1 LLTYTHVLEEV
12 ASWLVLKMS
21 DIVLEEGMNGPNGAA
36 GATDLY
42 ANYTYQD
49 ALDDVH
55 TRFVLNLPES
65 ELLSADRMFVQLEQA
80 WWFYEDFICD
90 AHPEL
95 NLPRYTHM
103 KPFAKELF
111 LFSEVLPDISQ
122 FSAMWQEYVEYKR
135 KISNYGCI
143 LLSSDFQ
150 RMVLCQVYN
159 GRSFTLPS
167 GKINQG
173 EDGVDAAARET
184 YEETGFDPSCKNGLT
199 SEWNISA
206 PHKITWNTEFSP
218 KDKLVFQEDDNGKRR
233 TCYVVPN
240 VPEDFPFAPVC
251 RKEVS
256 NIVWCELDNLP
267 PTFAVLPFMKSLRLW
282 IKKKLNIA
290 PDNSNV
296 NSRDTSAPKSR
307 NNKSRERNKMTTPQR
322 KHNSRTRVVQR
333 DDDDVVAAGLA
344 QKGDVSGWS
353 EEEMFRVNE
362 QLLGRKIDYDGNPH
376 VFAEE
381 GLSKTDPHAYRI
393 VGGSL
398 LNSQHTTTSYA
409 SSGGESVEAFASPPD
424 RSRLQPL
431 FRKDTVDSSAT
442 SVDGFTPFFSKDGA
456 TPWGDIVPAS
466 VESNASTPTI
476 VDVPRILKNQKT
488 HSKSKKEKK
497 NQSTV
502 PVSTED
508 KIGGF
513 PEDMIPT
520 DAQITAKS
528 QATKLASSTQPT
540 PKLASLL
547 SKFQA
552 QYENDMEYIRQWVA
566 NLPKPEPTRYG
577 GVFTLDIDAI
587 MAQAEIDVPALR
599 AKK

>member
-1 LLTYTHVLEEV
+1 MLQ
-12 ASWLVLKMS
+12 
-21 DIVLEEGMNGPNGAA
+21 EGVNDPNSTAA
-36 GATDLY
+36 GCTDLY
-42 ANYTYQD
+42 SSYTYQD

-90 AHPEL
+90 THPDL
-95 NLPRYTHM
+95 NLPRYTHL

-111 LFSEVLPDISQ
+111 IYSEVLPDVSQ
-122 FSAMWQEYVEYKR
+122 FKAMWQEYSEYKR

-143 LLSSDFQ
+143 LLSSDYQ

-159 GRSFTLPS
+159 GRSYTLPS

-173 EDGVDAAARET
+173 EEGVDAAARET
-184 YEETGFDPSCKNGLT
+184 YEETGFDPSCKTGLT
-199 SEWNISA
+199 KEWKISE
-206 PHKITWNTEFSP
+206 PHKITWKTEFSP
-218 KDKLVFQEDDNGKRR
+218 KDKLVYQEDDNGKRR
-233 TCYVVPN
+233 TCYVVSN

-256 NIVWCELDNLP
+256 NIVWCDLDNLP
-267 PTFAVLPFMKSLRLW
+267 PTFAVLPFMKSLRVW

-290 PDNSNV
+290 PDNNA
-296 NSRDTSAPKSR
+296 NARDASTSKSR
-307 NNKSRERNKMTTPQR
+307 NNRSRERNKIATPQR
-322 KHNSRTRVVQR
+322 KNNSRSRVVQR
-333 DDDDVVAAGLA
+333 DDDDVVATGLA

-398 LNSQHTTTSYA
+398 LNSQHSATSNA
-409 SSGGESVEAFASPPD
+409 SSLALPPD

-431 FRKDTVDSSAT
+431 FRSDTLDSSAT
-442 SVDGFTPFFSKDGA
+442 SVDGFTPFFSKEGA
-456 TPWGDIVPAS
+456 TPWGEIVP
-466 VESNASTPTI
+466 EIMEPNFSTPRS
-476 VDVPRILKNQKT
+476 VGVPRVTKQQKAT
-488 HSKSKKEKK
+488 SKSKKEKTRL
-497 NQSTV
+497 SGSIAATA
-502 PVSTED
+502 EY
-508 KIGGF
+508 
-513 PEDMIPT
+513 DMLPT

-528 QATKLASSTQPT
+528 QATKLGATSTPE
-540 PKLASLL
+540 LASVL
-547 SKFQA
+547 SQLQL
-552 QYENDMEYIRQWVA
+552 QYEQDMEYIRQWVA
-566 NLPKPEPTRYG
+566 NLPKAEPTRFG
-577 GVFTLDIDAI
+577 GVFSLDIDAI
-587 MAQAEIDVPALR
+587 MAQVEIDVPALR
-599 AKK
+599 GKI

>member
-1 LLTYTHVLEEV
+1 MSGMVLEGV
-12 ASWLVLKMS
+12 N
-21 DIVLEEGMNGPNGAA
+21 DPNNGTSTESN
-36 GATDLY
+36 DLY

-90 AHPEL
+90 MHPEL
-95 NLPRYTHM
+95 NLPRYAHL

-111 LFSEVLPDISQ
+111 RYSEVLPESTQ
-122 FSAMWQEYVEYKR
+122 FNAMWQEYAEYKR

-143 LLSSDFQ
+143 LLSSDYQ

-159 GRSFTLPS
+159 GKSYTLPS

-199 SEWNISA
+199 SEWKISA
-206 PHKITWNTEFSP
+206 PHKITWNTEFLP

-256 NIVWCELDNLP
+256 NIVWCELDSLP

-282 IKKKLNIA
+282 IKKKLDVTPDGSNVI
-290 PDNSNV
+290 PRDNSVSKNR
-296 NSRDTSAPKSR
+296 NS
-307 NNKSRERNKMTTPQR
+307 KSRERNKVSTPQR
-322 KHNSRTRVVQR
+322 KNNSRSRVVQR

-362 QLLGRKIDYDGNPH
+362 QILGRKIDYDGNPH

-398 LNSQHTTTSYA
+398 LNSQHTATSTGT
-409 SSGGESVEAFASPPD
+409 SNSEGGGIQPLMTPPD

-431 FRKDTVDSSAT
+431 FRKNTLDSSAT
-442 SVDGFTPFFSKDGA
+442 SVDGFTPFFSKEGA
-456 TPWGDIVPAS
+456 TPWGDIVPES
-466 VESNASTPTI
+466 VEPNASTPKS
-476 VDVPRILKNQKT
+476 VGVPRILKQPKP
-488 HSKSKKEKK
+488 HSKSNKEKTK
-497 NQSTV
+497 HSAV
-502 PVSTED
+502 PVSVEEKCD
-508 KIGGF
+508 GL
-513 PEDMIPT
+513 PDDMIPT

-528 QATKLASSTQPT
+528 QAAKLAPSTAAR
-540 PKLASLL
+540 PKWAALLA
-547 SKFQA
+547 KFRS
-552 QYENDMEYIRQWVA
+552 QYEEDMEYIRQWVA
-566 NLPKPEPTRYG
+566 NLPKPEPTQCG

-599 AKK
+599 AKR